1 MSDKL
6 KKIYAAF
13 DPAPLRAG
21 QKDLYIDLDAVRGDA
36 GIVHHLQR
44 KIELSSGPTCQV
56 LTGHRGS
63 GKSTE
68 LWRLQHHLQ
77 ELNAIGERFFV
88 VVVQADEHMDRNDVD
103 FPEVLISIVR
113 QLAADLES
121 RLTITLKPGYFKDRW
136 ERLKKSLGTE
146 ISFDELDLS
155 AGMAKLSTT
164 IKNSPDARSEI
175 RKLLD
180 PDTNNWLTA
189 ANDVIGKA
197 KQELQSKGFQDLVI
211 VVDDLDKMIT
221 RSHDSAECTTTE
233 YLFVHRAAQLTAFQ
247 CHVVYTMPLE
257 LAYSHHE
264 QSIKDQYGGAVPV
277 VPMTKIAT
285 PPPSSRAYKQGI
297 DCFRDIIRARLDEV
311 GATHDELFA
320 SKRVETDLIKLSG
333 GQPTELMTLIREAI
347 ISQDLPIKSSALRR
361 CREEALRGYRRQLRP
376 DHWPI
381 LEEARHTG
389 EVTRTQT
396 NERAFRELIE
406 SRALLL
412 YRNDKEWY
420 ALHPVVEDI
429 EPPTRAAAATD
440 QPTEDSR

>member
-1 MSDKL
+1 MTNKL

-13 DPAPLRAG
+13 DPAPLTAG
-21 QKDLYIDLDAVRGDA
+21 QTNLYIDLNAVRGDA
-36 GIVHHLQR
+36 GIVRHLQR
-44 KIELSSGPTCQV
+44 KIELSNSPTCQV

-68 LWRLQHHLQ
+68 LWRLQHDLQ
-77 ELNAIGERFFV
+77 EANADRKRYFV

-103 FPEVLISIVR
+103 FPEVLIAIIR
-113 QLAADLES
+113 QLAADLKT
-121 RLTITLKPGYFKDRW
+121 RLKITLKPGYFKDRW
-136 ERLKKSLGTE
+136 DRLKKLLGSE
-146 ISFDELDLS
+146 ISFDGLDLS
-155 AGMAKLSTT
+155 AGMAELSTI
-164 IKNSPDARSEI
+164 IKNSPDARLEI

-197 KQELQSKGFQDLVI
+197 KQELQAKGYHDFVVI
-211 VVDDLDKMIT
+211 VDDLDKMVT

-264 QSIKDQYGGAVPV
+264 QTIEDRYGGAVPV

-285 PPPSSRAYKQGI
+285 PPPKSKAYKQGI
-297 DCFRDIIRARLDEV
+297 DRFRDIIKARLDAV
-311 GATHDELFA
+311 GATHDELFD
-320 SKRVETDLIKLSG
+320 SKGVETDLIKLSG
-333 GQPTELMTLIREAI
+333 GQPTELMTLIRESI
-347 ISQDLPIKSSALRR
+347 ISHDLPIKSIALRR
-361 CREEALRGYRRQLRP
+361 CHEESLRGYRRQLRP

-381 LEEARHTG
+381 LEEARRTG
-389 EVTRTQT
+389 QVTRTQK
-396 NERAFRELIE
+396 NERGFRELIE

-412 YRNDKEWY
+412 YRNDEEWY
-420 ALHPVVEDI
+420 ALHPVVADI
-429 EPPTRAAAATD
+429 EPPKLVAPVAD
-440 QPTEDSR
+440 QSTGE